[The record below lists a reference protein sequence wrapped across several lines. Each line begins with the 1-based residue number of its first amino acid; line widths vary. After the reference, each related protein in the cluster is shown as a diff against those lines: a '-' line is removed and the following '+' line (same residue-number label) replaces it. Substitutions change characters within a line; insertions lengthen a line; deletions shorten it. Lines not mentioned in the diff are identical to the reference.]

1 MAKKIILAV
10 ILIIIIAF
18 LCLNFTVNNSI
29 NLFIDGEN
37 VTVKTI
43 TMNPNADTENLNK
56 EICHYTTHVM
66 NDTSSNITTLK
77 NGIKDICIKY
87 GLENPKI
94 TVDSSIGKDQIPI
107 IVHVDGTSMLP
118 TLKDGQTVLI
128 NKSKNIHVGDIVVA
142 DSKDYGGIIKR
153 VGDINGDEV
162 YLISDN
168 KNVSYSYKNG
178 ILYETKGVT
187 TWVDISN
194 INGVAINY

>member
-1 MAKKIILAV
+1 
-10 ILIIIIAF
+10 
-18 LCLNFTVNNSI
+18 
-29 NLFIDGEN
+29 
-37 VTVKTI
+37 
-43 TMNPNADTENLNK
+43 
-56 EICHYTTHVM
+56 
-66 NDTSSNITTLK
+66 
-77 NGIKDICIKY
+77 
-87 GLENPKI
+87 
-94 TVDSSIGKDQIPI
+94 
-107 IVHVDGTSMLP
+107 MLP